1 MHRVDF
7 KAMKAQVGIDDI
19 AYHLGYRID
28 KAAGLGKHI
37 EMVLS
42 DGGKAVDKII
52 IKNPHDKA
60 NQTYFRRNGQRGGD
74 VITFIQD
81 NLTALGESGKNQ
93 WEAVVN
99 VLANFSSTYIEQSRQ
114 YLDTINYKGVQ
125 VFDPNRYDTKSIMT
139 DSNLAERFFAT
150 RGIQSSTVAAFSE
163 KIVLIKD
170 LHNTTYDTYNIGFP
184 YTRPNS
190 EDIVGYEVRGYKG
203 YKSKAAGTDS
213 TNAAWI
219 VDLSIDKAANNKQY
233 VFFAESALDLMAF
246 YQANRTV
253 LNTSDSVFVSIGGT
267 FSDKQ
272 IKAIMQHYK
281 NAKAVDCFDNDL
293 VGKLYGVRMLG
304 ILSDT
309 QLGIARME
317 DTVTIKVGDKEH
329 SFVEHEL
336 TPARVAREFGLTNKV
351 EIWKSPKQFKD
362 WNDAIISRPITT
374 TSKYEQGV
382 RLAHQRQLKR

>member
-150 RGIQSSTVAAFSE
+150 RGI
-163 KIVLIKD
+163 
-170 LHNTTYDTYNIGFP
+170 
-184 YTRPNS
+184 
-190 EDIVGYEVRGYKG
+190 
-203 YKSKAAGTDS
+203 
-213 TNAAWI
+213 
-219 VDLSIDKAANNKQY
+219 
-233 VFFAESALDLMAF
+233 
-246 YQANRTV
+246 
-253 LNTSDSVFVSIGGT
+253 
-267 FSDKQ
+267 
-272 IKAIMQHYK
+272 
-281 NAKAVDCFDNDL
+281 
-293 VGKLYGVRMLG
+293 
-304 ILSDT
+304 
-309 QLGIARME
+309 
-317 DTVTIKVGDKEH
+317 
-329 SFVEHEL
+329 
-336 TPARVAREFGLTNKV
+336 
-351 EIWKSPKQFKD
+351 
-362 WNDAIISRPITT
+362 
-374 TSKYEQGV
+374 
-382 RLAHQRQLKR
+382 